1 MDENEDYLP
10 GFLAYMGIPA
20 EVRRDAR
27 YIAVIV
33 FETTLF
39 RQRQAWI
46 ETGFE
51 LVEEQED
58 FCYCRERTRGS
69 EDTLTS
75 NS

>member
-10 GFLAYMGIPA
+10 GFLAHMGIQA

-27 YIAVIV
+27 HIALIVI
-33 FETTLF
+33 ETKQF
-39 RQRQAWI
+39 RQRRAWI
-46 ETGFE
+46 ETWFE

-69 EDTLTS
+69 EDTLIS
-75 NS
+75 NP